1 MKSFTLASICTFVF
15 AISAAHAV
23 ETQQYSSQAAA
34 LAALTARSHPA
45 TDKKSSAG
53 KTDVVEED
61 DDDVQEIP
69 ADAPTTS
76 NVQVNVPVAGE
87 TGQL

>member
-1 MKSFTLASICTFVF
+1 MKSLTLVSICTFVL
-15 AISAAHAV
+15 AISAAHAA

-45 TDKKSSAG
+45 AGKTSTG
-53 KTDVVEED
+53 KTDVIEEED
-61 DDDVQEIP
+61 DDDIQEIP
-69 ADAPTTS
+69 ADTPTTS

>member
-1 MKSFTLASICTFVF
+1 MKSLTLVSICTPVL

-34 LAALTARSHPA
+34 LAALTGRSHPA
-45 TDKKSSAG
+45 TGKASAG
-53 KTDVVEED
+53 KTDVVEESD
-61 DDDVQEIP
+61 DDIQEIP
-69 ADAPTTS
+69 ADTPTTS
-76 NVQVNVPVAGE
+76 NVQVNLPVAGE